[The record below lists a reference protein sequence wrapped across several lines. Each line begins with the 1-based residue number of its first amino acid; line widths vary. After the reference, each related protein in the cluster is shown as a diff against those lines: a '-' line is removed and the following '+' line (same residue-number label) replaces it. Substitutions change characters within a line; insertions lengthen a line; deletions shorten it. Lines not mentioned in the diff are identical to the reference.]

1 MNTIAD
7 IIAGC
12 KKGKRKSQKEL
23 YDMFSG
29 KMYAVCLRYT
39 SNADE
44 AKDIL
49 QDGFVKVFTN
59 LNTFNFKGS
68 FEGWVRRIMIN
79 TAIACYRTK
88 KNIYTL
94 EIVDDMET
102 GNDNV
107 FESLSAEELLK
118 IIRKLPSQ
126 YKMVFNLYAIEG
138 YSHKEISGMLG
149 ITESTSKSDL
159 SRARAILK
167 AKITDETETLAKVVR
182 LS

>member
-1 MNTIAD
+1 
-7 IIAGC
+7 
-12 KKGKRKSQKEL
+12 
-23 YDMFSG
+23 MFSG

-94 EIVDDMET
+94 EIVDDIET

-107 FESLSAEELLK
+107 FDSLSAEELLM

-138 YSHKEISGMLG
+138 YSHKEISEMLG

-167 AKITDETETLAKVVR
+167 AKITNETETLAKVVR